1 MTNEKLAEL
10 IQDGIIELTPSL
22 WENTAKFF
30 YLQAR
35 KWFNKYPDMCRRAG
49 VELQDLEQESYF
61 AFLDAVRY
69 YKREAGLKFLSYADF
84 PIKTRFN
91 DLLGLR
97 YEAQTHLPLNG
108 AVNIEKPI
116 GEEDT
121 TLLDMLEDPA
131 AAQEFSSLEAR
142 IDNKILRDDLEA
154 CISNLKPIEAAA
166 IRCRYFEGLT
176 LEETGERLGVSRN
189 MARSREAD
197 GLRNLR
203 RGQNGR
209 RLKKYRA
216 DIISTSYRLGGLG
229 KWKNTHTSSTEWA
242 VLQMDEWEK
251 ELCRKYGYL

>member
-1 MTNEKLAEL
+1 MTNEKLTEL
-10 IQDGIIELTPSL
+10 IQDGITELIPSL

-84 PIKTRFN
+84 PIKNRFN

-116 GEEDT
+116 GEEDI
-121 TLLDMLEDPA
+121 TLQDMLEDPA
-131 AAQEFSSLEAR
+131 AAQEFSSLEAL

-166 IRCRYFEGLT
+166 IRCRYFDGLT

-203 RGQNGR
+203 RGQNGK

-242 VLQMDEWEK
+242 VLQMDEQEK

>member
-1 MTNEKLAEL
+1 MTNEQLAEL
-10 IQDGIIELTPSL
+10 IQDGITELMPSL
-22 WENTAKFF
+22 WEQVEKFF
-30 YLQAR
+30 YLQAG
-35 KWFNKYPDMCRRAG
+35 KWFYKYPDMCSRAG

-61 AFLDAVRY
+61 AFLDVVRY
-69 YKREAGLKFLSYADF
+69 YKREDGNKFLSYATF

-116 GEEDT
+116 GEEDI
-121 TLLDMLEDPA
+121 TLLDTLECPA
-131 AAQEFSSLEAR
+131 AAEEFLSLEAR

-154 CISNLKPIEAAA
+154 CIDNLKPVESAA

-189 MARSREAD
+189 MAKSREAD

-203 RGQNGR
+203 RGQNGI

-216 DIISTSYRLGGLG
+216 DIISSSCMLGGFER
-229 KWKNTHTSSTEWA
+229 WRNTHTSSTEWA
-242 VLQMDEWEK
+242 VLRMDEADRSWMEK
-251 ELCRKYGYL
+251 YKNE